1 MEPRDRTYA
10 EVNATR
16 RSVRSWTGE
25 VVSQELLREV
35 VAEAV
40 LAPSAFNG
48 QPTRYVVVQGDA
60 LDRVRSSLG
69 GNAARVEAAGTLVAL
84 FADTEAAAGREAFLD
99 GRPGR
104 TLGDWAGRNVG
115 LSAMNL
121 LLAAWSHGLGTRP
134 MSGYDPVGLR
144 DALDLP
150 DTWHPVM
157 VVAVGWPDGEP
168 SGTHDRVPVDEVL
181 TFVS

>member
-25 VVSQELLREV
+25 VVSRELLREV
-35 VAEAV
+35 VADAT

-48 QPTRYVVVQGDA
+48 QPTRYVVVQGEA
-60 LDRVRSSLG
+60 LGRVRESLG
-69 GNAARVEAAGTLVAL
+69 SNAPKVEAAGTLVAL
-84 FADTEAAAGREAFLD
+84 FADTAAAAGREAFLD

-121 LLAAWSHGLGTRP
+121 LLAAWSHGLGARP
-134 MSGYDPVGLR
+134 MSGYDPTGLR
-144 DALDLP
+144 DALDLSA
-150 DTWHPVM
+150 TLHPVM

-168 SGTHDRVPVDEVL
+168 TTERDRRPVDEVL
-181 TFVS
+181 TFVE

>member
-10 EVNATR
+10 EVNRTR

-25 VVSQELLREV
+25 VVSRELLREV
-35 VAEAV
+35 VAEAT
-40 LAPSAFNG
+40 LAPSSFNG
-48 QPTRYVVVQGDA
+48 QPTRYAVVQGDA
-60 LDRVRSSLG
+60 LARVRDALG
-69 GNAARVEAAGTLVAL
+69 GNATKVESAGTLVAL
-84 FADTEAAAGREAFLD
+84 FADADVAAGRESFLD

-121 LLAAWSHGLGTRP
+121 LLAAWSHGLGARP

-144 DALDLP
+144 EALDLP
-150 DTWHPVM
+150 ETWHPVM

-168 SGTHDRVPVDEVL
+168 EDERDRRPVDEVL
-181 TFVS
+181 TFVE